1 MHPDYFTEK
10 KARLF
15 ARLGVEVI
23 NRSTDLVLVFVN
35 GTHTNLANTL
45 RKVPVINNNIAAIN
59 FMKDAQRVPG
69 NIASNW
75 LETPISTNSAIG
87 G

>member
-1 MHPDYFTEK
+1 LYPDYFTKK

-23 NRSTDLVLVFVN
+23 NRSTDPVLVFIN
-35 GTHTNLANTL
+35 GTHTYLANTL
-45 RKVPVINNNIAAIN
+45 RNVPVIKNNIAAIN
-59 FMKDAQRVPG
+59 FMKDAQRMPG

-75 LETPISTNSAIG
+75 LETPISTNPAIG